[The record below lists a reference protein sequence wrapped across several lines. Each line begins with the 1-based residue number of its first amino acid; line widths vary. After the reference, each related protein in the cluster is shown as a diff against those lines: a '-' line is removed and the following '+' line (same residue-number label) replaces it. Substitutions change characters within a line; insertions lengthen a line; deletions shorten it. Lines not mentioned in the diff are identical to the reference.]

1 MTQAAASIRTASTGR
16 PSRWMLARQ
25 SFVSLAVVLCCYW
38 MYRFLAVP
46 LIEPNADERVSV
58 STSEERLGA
67 ARETLTVRQRELAQ
81 YFAPDDWEAKDP
93 AIWQSGQMRLLFGT
107 LAPQQ
112 DGTVE
117 LRPCTVMF
125 FPKSAAGSSAVRPII
140 MRAVEGAVVE
150 FDERIDLRSVDLNR
164 QRFRGGKLRGEIRI
178 VQNESAPGQGDD
190 LEITTRDVQLSSERA
205 WTPEPV
211 HFRMGRSHGSGR
223 DLEIELGSTEPNAA
237 PGAMRGLTVQSLEL
251 KREVR
256 MRLEMGTGP
265 LVAGEQAPGL
275 QNPAAPP
282 APRQTEPPIEIT
294 CEGSFDFDM
303 QDYAASF
310 HLNVDVLRINPMG
323 ESDQLNCQLLTVYF
337 GRPGEPDPHAASP
350 SSAGTPRSAAS
361 QVRLIEARGNPV
373 TMRSPSQGMYARC
386 NGVDYIP
393 GATGEP
399 GTLVAFGTG
408 VIHGNL
414 PNDPAG
420 KYNASWARELRF
432 EPDGSLYRATLQGAT
447 KINIGQMGEITA
459 DEVFAWLSKKPQPT
473 PQVAHQARFQPV
485 AHQVPPAGP
494 PNSNA
499 WQIER
504 IQARR
509 YQTAAAQ
516 SVGDVVIDS
525 AQLHAV
531 ANLLEA
537 TVMRQPAGG
546 SPSAAA
552 GNVAAQQPGQAKRP
566 PQNPSEKFEVT
577 GRTVQIQL
585 VPRGEELAIAS
596 ATIDQ
601 NAELQQW
608 ETSTDL
614 KKRLLMVRGDRL
626 HVTDAH
632 TEATRVTINGQPGF
646 VEAQGMSLWGATIEL
661 EKKTN
666 RLWITG
672 PGRLMLPVT
681 QDMDGKPLPRPQQL
695 TVDWKTGMNFQSI
708 TAVFT
713 GTVVARSSQQ
723 VVNTEALEATLTRPV
738 DFSNPNV
745 GVPDTPGER
754 LDLAALKTRGWTVLE
769 GRQLDEQGQQTSF
782 SQMGVNDLSIER
794 GSGAISGVGPG
805 WVKHVSQGAPQVL
818 DLPGQRP
825 PGAAP
830 PPVDDKKKLTYLYV
844 TFRQGL
850 TGNLNRREVKF
861 FDQTKTIYG
870 PVADW
875 GDQLDDKDLAGLGAT
890 GMTLEASSLEVR
902 EMDSRPGTK
911 RGYFELDATGSIF
924 AEGQRFT
931 AQGERLTYA
940 EQSDQLALH
949 GDPAELFRENPNDGK
964 RTEYRAKLVQY
975 WFKDQHVKINGASL
989 LSLPLSSP
997 GPAKTPA
1004 ATPAAA
1010 PTAAAPAAA
1019 PPAINPLPPGANSL
1033 SPR

>member
-1 MTQAAASIRTASTGR
+1 MTLAVAPIRTEKPGR

-25 SFVSLAVVLCCYW
+25 SFVSLAVVLGCYW
-38 MYRFLAVP
+38 LYWFLAVP
-46 LIEPNADERVSV
+46 LIEPNADERVAV
-58 STSEERLGA
+58 SSSEERLGA
-67 ARETLTVRQRELAQ
+67 ARETVTVRQRELAQ
-81 YFAPDDWEAKDP
+81 YFSPEDWEAKDP
-93 AIWQSGQMRLLFGT
+93 AIWQSGQMRLLFGE

-125 FPKSAAGSSAVRPII
+125 FPKSAAGSPAGRPII

-178 VQNESAPGQGDD
+178 FQNESVPGQGDD
-190 LEITTRDVQLSSERA
+190 LEITTRDVQMSSERA

-211 HFRMGRSHGSGR
+211 RFRMGRSHGSGR
-223 DLEIELGSTEPNAA
+223 DLEIKLGSTEPNAP

-265 LVAGEQAPGL
+265 LAAGAQAPIAQPPGV
-275 QNPAAPP
+275 PP
-282 APRQTEPPIEIT
+282 APRQGEPPIEIK
-294 CEGSFDFDM
+294 CEGPFDFDM

-310 HLNVDVLRINPMG
+310 HQNVDVLRINPMG

-337 GRPGEPDPHAASP
+337 ARPGEPDPNAAGQTSGD
-350 SSAGTPRSAAS
+350 APRSAAS

-373 TMRSPSQGMYARC
+373 TMRSPSQAMYARC
-386 NGVDYIP
+386 NGVDYNP
-393 GATGEP
+393 GSAGEP
-399 GTLVAFGTG
+399 GTLVAFGPG
-408 VIHGNL
+408 VIHGSL

-432 EPDGSLYRATLQGAT
+432 EPVGPLYRATLQGAT

-459 DEVFAWLSKKPQPT
+459 DEVFAWLSKKPQPA
-473 PQVAHQARFQPV
+473 PQVAHQVRFQP
-485 AHQVPPAGP
+485 AARQAAPAGA

-504 IQARR
+504 VQARR
-509 YQTAAAQ
+509 YQTADAQ

-537 TVMRQPAGG
+537 TVVRQPAAGG
-546 SPSAAA
+546 PAAEGA
-552 GNVAAQQPGQAKRP
+552 GAAQPDQPGRP
-566 PQNPSEKFEVT
+566 PQNPSKKFEVA
-577 GRTVQIQL
+577 GRTVHIQL

-601 NAELQQW
+601 NAELKQW
-608 ETSTDL
+608 NTAAGVKT
-614 KKRLLMVRGDRL
+614 RLLMVKGDRL
-626 HVTDAH
+626 HVADAH
-632 TEATRVTINGQPGF
+632 TDATRVTINGQPGF

-666 RLWITG
+666 RLWIAG

-681 QDMDGKPLPRPQQL
+681 QDMDGKPLLRPQQL

-713 GTVVARSSQQ
+713 GAVVARSSQQ
-723 VVNTEALEATLTRPV
+723 VVNTETLEATLTRAV
-738 DFSNPNV
+738 DFSNPNM
-745 GVPDTPGER
+745 GGPAAPGER
-754 LDLAALKTRGWTVLE
+754 LDLAALKTRGWTFLE

-782 SQMGVNDLSIER
+782 SQMGVNDLSMER

-805 WVKHVSQGAPQVL
+805 WVKHVSKGAPQAL
-818 DLPGQRP
+818 DLPGQKP
-825 PGAAP
+825 DAAAP
-830 PPVDDKKKLTYLYV
+830 PPVEDKNTLTYLYV

-870 PVADW
+870 PVSDW
-875 GDQLDDKDLAGLGAT
+875 GDQLDDKDLTGLGAT
-890 GMTLEASSLEVR
+890 GMTLEASALEVR
-902 EMDSRPGTK
+902 EMNGRPGSK
-911 RGYFELDATGSIF
+911 RGYFELDATGSIL

-940 EQSDQLALH
+940 EQNDQLTLR
-949 GDPAELFRENPNDGK
+949 GDPAELFRENPSDGK
-964 RTEYRAKLVQY
+964 RNEARAKLVQY
-975 WFKDQHVKINGASL
+975 WFKDQRVSINGGKA
-989 LSLPLSSP
+989 LSLPL
-997 GPAKTPA
+997 
-1004 ATPAAA
+1004 ATPSPPKRPAPAPAA
-1010 PTAAAPAAA
+1010 PTAAA
-1019 PPAINPLPPGANSL
+1019 PAINPLPPGANSL
-1033 SPR
+1033 APR